1 MTKFFET
8 DERDGP
14 ARIGKLYIHSDVTK
28 KEAAPF
34 PFIQTPF
41 LIDSA
46 KTAADDSYL
55 IKNLGTLWNSGMDDE
70 KNAAEFLEK
79 IKNSGEGQ
87 LLILPRNQFTL
98 TYSEEENEKRRRKI
112 YEKIKEAE
120 IIGKRP
126 TAAVIRPI
134 KYSKT
139 PEPECGCKEMPEKG
153 IFEEMSEETSEETF
167 TETLEEIFTETS
179 EETFTETLEETF
191 KETSEETFTEAL
203 GETFRGKA
211 SQKKVSRTRSVSVV
225 EKEGCDVYIMESAG
239 SFEDDAAGFFEAFRN
254 VKERLPADTALWL
267 PNLAAPENVAILIY
281 LGADLLDTTRAE
293 TAAYSGR
300 YMTTAGTFFLEDME
314 ELPCRCSAC
323 RGKTAADLK
332 NMPATDR
339 SGLLLEHNIAAL
351 EAEMS
356 LVREK
361 IRRGALREY
370 VEGQCRTR
378 TWLTGLLR
386 LFDRSALAEITA
398 PSFRRNM
405 IYATTSESQNRAE
418 IRRFSKRISENYEA
432 PEKEILVI
440 FPCSSKKPYSISAS
454 HQKFIQAIERN
465 RRYVNEL
472 IITSPIGIIPRELE
486 LTYPAAHYDTTVTGH
501 WDLEERAWV
510 GGLLETYLLKNKNLY
525 KHIIAHVE
533 GPYREICEDVSKR
546 LGISMTYTVERTPA
560 SQPSLKNLR
569 NAVDKIVE
577 KATVE
582 DAITKEENAEE
593 KTAGKKIAEEK
604 IAEGTPARE
613 SKARKL
619 RPALK
624 KRSGNEEKLDQMKA
638 IARYQLGPLAD
649 SLFTEET
656 TIKGNF
662 PKFML
667 LDGKTQLAVLVPQFG
682 QLAFSI
688 AAAEKL
694 IKSKD
699 YAGQY
704 TVTIDDFLPRGS
716 LLAPGIVEADPAIR
730 SGDEVIILGKNV
742 IGVGKAKMS
751 GVEMNSSTKGIAVLP
766 RHAKY
771 IKEP

>member
-1 MTKFFET
+1 MTKFFEI
-8 DERDGP
+8 DDRDGP
-14 ARIGKLYIHSDVTK
+14 ARIGKLYICSN
-28 KEAAPF
+28 AAKNAAAF
-34 PFIQTPF
+34 SFIQTPF

-55 IKNLGTLWNSGMDDE
+55 IKNLGTIWNRDTDDE
-70 KNAAEFLEK
+70 KNAAVFLEK
-79 IKNSGEGQ
+79 IQNSGDGQ

-98 TYSEEENEKRRRKI
+98 TYPEEENEKRRQKI
-112 YEKIKEAE
+112 YEKTGAAQ

-126 TAAVIRPI
+126 TATVIRPI

-139 PEPECGCKEMPEKG
+139 PEPECACGEISSGEISSG
-153 IFEEMSEETSEETF
+153 EMSSGEISSGEMSSGEISFDETSE
-167 TETLEEIFTETS
+167 TEINQNQS
-179 EETFTETLEETF
+179 H
-191 KETSEETFTEAL
+191 
-203 GETFRGKA
+203 
-211 SQKKVSRTRSVSVV
+211 SVSAAEKGFAA
-225 EKEGCDVYIMESAG
+225 EKEFAAEKAGCDVYIMESAG
-239 SFEDDAAGFFEAFRN
+239 SFEDDALGFFEAFQN
-254 VKERLPADTALWL
+254 VKERLPADAALWL
-267 PNLAAPENVAILIY
+267 PNLATPENAAVLIY

-293 TAAYSGR
+293 IAAFSDR
-300 YMTTAGTFFLEDME
+300 YMTATGTFFLEDMT
-314 ELPCRCSAC
+314 ELPCRCIAC

-332 NMPATDR
+332 NMPAADR
-339 SGLLLEHNIAAL
+339 CGLLLEHNISAL

-386 LFDRSALAEITA
+386 LFDRSPLAEIAA
-398 PSFRRNM
+398 PAFRRNT

-418 IRRFSKRISENYEA
+418 IQRFSKRIIENYEA
-432 PEKEILVI
+432 PKKEILVI

-454 HQKFIQAIERN
+454 HQRFIQSIERN

-472 IITSPIGIIPRELE
+472 ILTSPMGIIPRELE

-510 GGLLETYLLKNKNLY
+510 GGLLETYLLKNKSLY

-546 LGISMTYTVERTPA
+546 LGISMTYTVEKSPT
-560 SQPSLKNLR
+560 SQTSLKNLR
-569 NAVDKIVE
+569 MAVDKIVE
-577 KATVE
+577 EATPQASPQASPLASPPASSPATPQASPE
-582 DAITKEENAEE
+582 TPPADGS
-593 KTAGKKIAEEK
+593 KTHK
-604 IAEGTPARE
+604 P
-613 SKARKL
+613 
-619 RPALK
+619 RPALL
-624 KRSGNEEKLDQMKA
+624 KRSGNEEKLDQAKA

-649 SLFTEET
+649 SLFTKET

-667 LDGKTQLAVLVPQFG
+667 LDGQTQLAVLVPQFG

-694 IKSKD
+694 IQSVA
-699 YAGQY
+699 YSGQY
-704 TVTIDDFLPRGS
+704 TVTIDDFLPKGS
-716 LLAPGIVEADPAIR
+716 LLAPGIVKADPAIR
-730 SGDEVIILGKNV
+730 QGDDVIILGKNV
-742 IGVGKAKMS
+742 IGVGKAKMT
-751 GVEMNSSTKGIAVLP
+751 GIEMNSSTKGIAVLP
-766 RHAKY
+766 RHTKY
-771 IKEP
+771 INEP

>member
-1 MTKFFET
+1 MTKFFEI

-14 ARIGKLYIHSDVTK
+14 ARIGKLYIYSNGAK

-55 IKNLGTLWNSGMDDE
+55 VKNLGTLWNSGTDDDR
-70 KNAAEFLEK
+70 NAAVFLEK
-79 IKNSGEGQ
+79 IQKSGDGQ

-112 YEKIKEAE
+112 FEQTLAAE
-120 IIGKRP
+120 LVRKRP
-126 TAAVIRPI
+126 TAAMIRPI
-134 KYSKT
+134 RYSKK
-139 PEPECGCKEMPEKG
+139 PEPACVCG
-153 IFEEMSEETSEETF
+153 ETSGVSETEINSHQPDFAGENEFVDENEFAGENEFVSDESASDDF
-167 TETLEEIFTETS
+167 TAENEF
-179 EETFTETLEETF
+179 
-191 KETSEETFTEAL
+191 A
-203 GETFRGKA
+203 A
-211 SQKKVSRTRSVSVV
+211 
-225 EKEGCDVYIMESAG
+225 EKTGCDVYIMESAG
-239 SFEDDAAGFFEAFRN
+239 TFDDDAIGFFEAFRN
-254 VKERLPADTALWL
+254 VKERLPADSALWL
-267 PNLAAPENVAILIY
+267 PNLATPENVAVLIY

-293 TAAYSGR
+293 IAAFSGK
-300 YMTTAGTFFLEDME
+300 YMTAAGTFFLEDMT
-314 ELPCRCSAC
+314 ELPCRCAAC
-323 RGKTAADLK
+323 FGKTAADLRG
-332 NMPATDR
+332 MPAADKSR
-339 SGLLLEHNIAAL
+339 LLREHNIAAL

-378 TWLTGLLR
+378 TWLTGLIR
-386 LFDRSALAEITA
+386 LFDRSQIAEIMA
-398 PSFRRNM
+398 PAFRRNT

-418 IRRFSKRISENYEA
+418 IQRFARRIVENYE
-432 PEKEILVI
+432 PPKKEILVI

-454 HQKFIQAIERN
+454 HQRFIQSIERN

-472 IITSPIGIIPRELE
+472 IITSPMGIIPRELE

-525 KHIIAHVE
+525 KHIIAHVD
-533 GPYREICEDVSKR
+533 GAYREICEDVAGR
-546 LGISMTYTVERTPA
+546 LGLSITYTVEKSPA
-560 SQPSLKNLR
+560 SQTSLKNLR
-569 NAVDKIVE
+569 MAVDKIVE
-577 KATVE
+577 EATP
-582 DAITKEENAEE
+582 KETPIPKETSIPKEIPILTE
-593 KTAGKKIAEEK
+593 SPVSTESP
-604 IAEGTPARE
+604 TPAE
-613 SKARKL
+613 SPVERVHKP
-619 RPALK
+619 RPLLL
-624 KRSGNEEKLDQMKA
+624 KRSGNDEKLDQAKA

-649 SLFTEET
+649 SLFTKET

-694 IKSKD
+694 IKSAD
-699 YAGQY
+699 YSGQY
-704 TVTIDDFLPRGS
+704 TVTIDDFLPKGS
-716 LLAPGIVEADPAIR
+716 LMAPGIIKADPAIR
-730 SGDEVIILGKNV
+730 FGDEVIILGKNA
-742 IGVGKAKMS
+742 IGIGKAKMS
-751 GVEMNSSTKGIAVLP
+751 GVEMNSSSKGIAVLP
-766 RHAKY
+766 RHMTHIEKS
-771 IKEP
+771 